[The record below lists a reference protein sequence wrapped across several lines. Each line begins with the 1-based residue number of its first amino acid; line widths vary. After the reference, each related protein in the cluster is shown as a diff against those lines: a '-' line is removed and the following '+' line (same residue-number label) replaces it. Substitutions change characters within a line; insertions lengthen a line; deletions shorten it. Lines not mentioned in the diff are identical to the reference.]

1 MLKRG
6 FKTML
11 AEANAVIETVPFHN
25 PALNP
30 ARRVIRYCST
40 GGRSARAAKTPGDM
54 GFEDF
59 AAGATESFLTHPVV
73 L

>member
-1 MLKRG
+1 
-6 FKTML
+6 
-11 AEANAVIETVPFHN
+11 
-25 PALNP
+25 
-30 ARRVIRYCST
+30 VIRYCST